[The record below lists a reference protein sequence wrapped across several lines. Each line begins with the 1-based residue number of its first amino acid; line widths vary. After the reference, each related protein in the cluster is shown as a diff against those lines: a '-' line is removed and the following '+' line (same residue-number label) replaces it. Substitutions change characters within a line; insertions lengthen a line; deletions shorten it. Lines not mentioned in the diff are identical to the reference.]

1 MEKDKENN
9 NKKLGIAYTVFEYDG
24 PTRRT
29 ILDFRPSPGNVKA
42 GFDLMALKGGIDPKN
57 PPNGNNGHGNNGNGH
72 KKTDN
77 RTGHPMASLN
87 IPPMHIPNTHPM
99 ASLQRSQA
107 DIDGDREAFGKL
119 MGSKFKKSSIW

>member
-1 MEKDKENN
+1 MEKDKIENN

-57 PPNGNNGHGNNGNGH
+57 PPNGNNEHGNNGNGH
-72 KKTDN
+72 KK
-77 RTGHPMASLN
+77 
-87 IPPMHIPNTHPM
+87 NTNHLMHPM

-107 DIDGDREAFGKL
+107 DIDRDNEAFGKL

>member
-1 MEKDKENN
+1 MENKENN

-57 PPNGNNGHGNNGNGH
+57 PPNGNNGNGH
-72 KKTDN
+72 KKADN
-77 RTGHPMASLN
+77 QGHPMASFH
-87 IPPMHIPNTHPM
+87 IPPLHIPKIDLSRNTHPM

-107 DIDGDREAFGKL
+107 DIDGDSESFDRV
-119 MGSKFKKSSIW
+119 MGNRFKKSSIR